1 MLGNWAISTEIS
13 STTVHKEQVYWKPS
27 TSKMFVSSSKKRRRF
42 TDARLQAVLSRNMY
56 SEQGLEARMRPP
68 LGQVCHSLMVV
79 SYWVPGS
86 AQRHAAYAIWF
97 HSSFAGILFI
107 ILPSL
112 LAFKSQSSL
121 LDSFSKKS
129 FDIRIELL
137 EFCPLTV
144 L

>member
-1 MLGNWAISTEIS
+1 
-13 STTVHKEQVYWKPS
+13 
-27 TSKMFVSSSKKRRRF
+27 
-42 TDARLQAVLSRNMY
+42 MY

-97 HSSFAGILFI
+97 HTSFAGIRFM

-112 LAFKSQSSL
+112 LAFNSQSSPP
-121 LDSFSKKS
+121 DNFAKKS
-129 FDIRIELL
+129 FGMRIELF
-137 EFCPLTV
+137 EFWPLTV
-144 L
+144 RYASPS